1 MVANRLTA
9 PVNSRMVRAMNRA
22 KSAFWG
28 LWAIACWVLIAFTAA
43 PGFAASKVALI
54 IGNNSYVH
62 APALDNPV
70 NDARAVA
77 KLLRSI
83 GFDVMEHYDVGKADA
98 GDIMEAFAKKTTSA
112 DVGLVYFAGHG
123 IQVSGTTYLVPT
135 DVSLDNN
142 RDLRKL
148 IPADHFLE
156 DAAQAAKL
164 GVVILDACRDNP
176 FIKRLSEAAGKS
188 RSMVVGRGLSRI
200 GDVPKNSMIAYATQA
215 GNVALDGTGGVN
227 SPYAA
232 ALVKHLGAPNK
243 DIRLVF
249 GAVRDDVI
257 KATEQK
263 QEPFTYGS
271 LGGTTI
277 YLNEAAAAAQ
287 PAEPEGASAE
297 REIAH
302 IPTEQLHASA
312 PVASAFLAW
321 KSATTRNSWDELS
334 ALRRKPDPGIFPM
347 LAGHLISMRSNS
359 PGLSVADA
367 LGALHTQRIAYAKIN
382 PGLAEIIQGRLRD
395 LNYYGGALD
404 GQFGQDSRAAFEA
417 FIRDH
422 RLGRAATAAAIVT
435 LAEQAAVRAAQSPL
449 TGLWRGKYFYPRPVN
464 GIKSVAFEMDL
475 TFSQGSVTG
484 FVSEPNTFGDATS
497 KNLYADFDG
506 RVMGNQVEWKK
517 TYDGTG
523 GAKHSVWY
531 RGTLDRERRAIDGTW
546 KIRADWSGK
555 FHIELR

>member
-1 MVANRLTA
+1 
-9 PVNSRMVRAMNRA
+9 MNRA
-22 KSAFWG
+22 NPATLG
-28 LWAIACWVLIAFTAA
+28 LWVIACWVLVALAA
-43 PGFAASKVALI
+43 GPGFAASKVALI
-54 IGNNSYVH
+54 IGNNAYVH
-62 APALDNPV
+62 APALDNPM

-83 GFDVMEHYDVGKADA
+83 GFDVLEHYDVGKADA
-98 GDIMEAFAKKTTSA
+98 GDIMEAFAKKTASA

-156 DAAQAAKL
+156 DAAQAGKL

-176 FIKRLSEAAGKS
+176 FIKRLSEAVGKS
-188 RSMVVGRGLSRI
+188 RSVVVGRGLSRI

-249 GAVRDDVI
+249 GAVRDEVI

-271 LGGTTI
+271 LGGATI
-277 YLNEAAAAAQ
+277 YLNEAAKTAQ
-287 PAEPEGASAE
+287 PAETEEVQAE
-297 REIAH
+297 REIAF
-302 IPTEQLHASA
+302 IPTEQLHNSA
-312 PVASAFLAW
+312 PVASAYLAW
-321 KSATTRNSWDELS
+321 KSATTRNSWDELGT
-334 ALRRKPDPGIFPM
+334 LQRRPGAGVFPM
-347 LAGHLISMRSNS
+347 LAGHLISMRSKS
-359 PGLSVADA
+359 PGLSVTDA
-367 LGALHTQRIAYAKIN
+367 LGALHTQRVAYARID

-404 GQFGQDSRAAFEA
+404 GQFGPGSQAAFEA
-417 FIRDH
+417 FVRDR
-422 RLGRAATAAAIVT
+422 RLGNSATAAAIVA
-435 LAEQAAVRAAQSPL
+435 LAELAAVRPAQSEL
-449 TGLWRGKYFYPRPVN
+449 TGLWRGKYFYPRPIN
-464 GIKSVAFEMDL
+464 GVKSVAFEMDL
-475 TFSQGSVTG
+475 TFSQGAVTG

-497 KNLYADFDG
+497 ENLYAAFDG
-506 RVMGNQVEWKK
+506 TVIGNKVEWKK

-523 GAKHSVWY
+523 GVKHSVWY
-531 RGTLDRERRAIDGTW
+531 RGTLDRKGRMIDGTW
-546 KIRADWSGK
+546 MIRSDWSGK
-555 FHIELR
+555 FHIELN